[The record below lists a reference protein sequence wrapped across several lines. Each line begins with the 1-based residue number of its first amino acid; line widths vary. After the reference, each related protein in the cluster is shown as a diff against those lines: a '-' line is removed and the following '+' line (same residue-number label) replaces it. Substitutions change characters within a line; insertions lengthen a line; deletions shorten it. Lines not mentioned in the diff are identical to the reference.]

1 MPSDEINGRGF
12 DHMAAFAAQAA
23 QQIFKG
29 HIALAFYQQAHG
41 VED

>member
-1 MPSDEINGRGF
+1 MPGHEINRRGF
-12 DHMAAFAAQAA
+12 EGLAAFAAQAA